1 MSPLSD
7 SQNMLDLQHK
17 LSVLTA
23 QLLQSE
29 KLATIGQ
36 LAAGVAHEINNPI
49 GYIASNMQVLG
60 EYSRNMIDLVND
72 LANILPEKIS
82 RTLCA
87 KYDFDYLK
95 QDVPLLIKQSEEGI
109 NRVVGIISDLKDF
122 SYIEEAE
129 FILSDIHQ
137 GLQSTLNIVNNEL
150 KYKAEVIK
158 QFGILPEV
166 ECMPAQLNQVFMNLL
181 VNAAQSMENKGT
193 LTITTGYED
202 DWVWIAIDDTGKG
215 ISPEQ
220 QEKIFEPFYTT
231 KPRGLGTGLGLSLS
245 QTIIDK
251 HGGRIEL
258 KSEIGKG
265 SCFSVW
271 LPVKQISK

>member
-7 SQNMLDLQHK
+7 RQNILDLQHK
-17 LSVLTA
+17 LSILTA

-60 EYSRNMIDLVND
+60 EYSKNMIDLVNA
-72 LANILPEKIS
+72 LANILPEKVS
-82 RTLCA
+82 RTLCD
-87 KYDFDYLK
+87 KYDFNYLK
-95 QDVPLLIKQSEEGI
+95 EDVPLLIKQSEEGI

-158 QFGILPEV
+158 RFGVLPEV

-202 DWVWIAIDDTGKG
+202 NWVWIAIDDTGKG

-231 KPRGLGTGLGLSLS
+231 KPKGLGTGLGLSLS
-245 QTIIDK
+245 QSIIDK
-251 HGGRIEL
+251 HGGCIKL
-258 KSEIGKG
+258 KSEVGKG
-265 SCFSVW
+265 SCFSIW
-271 LPVKQISK
+271 LPVRQISK